1 MYVCKYV
8 HIPHLVVLLPPSD
21 YLVDFDVDT
30 LQLLTQADP
39 ALLQLVHVLINLL
52 TSLLRHTI
60 LVHFIGQR

>member
-8 HIPHLVVLLPPSD
+8 HIPHLMVLLPPSD

-39 ALLQLVHVLINLL
+39 ALHVHVLINLL
-52 TSLLRHTI
+52 TSLPRHTI